1 MGSTKSG
8 NRKKQQTDWGKET
21 RHSFAI
27 IGKVTGKVFSY
38 ILNALMTILLI
49 ALITGTI
56 VGIVFVVYIN
66 NYIKVDMSGFV
77 DLTTEQSMTTRI
89 YYMDYTDRE
98 NRIGTPVEIEDQQLF
113 SSENRTWVS
122 YSEIPENL
130 INAFISIEDERFR
143 EHNGVDWKR
152 TVGATLHYVT
162 GTDNYGGSTITQ
174 QLIKNITGDDDVT
187 IQRKMK
193 EIFSAIELEKLV
205 TKDEILELYLNT
217 IFLSEHCYGIQA
229 ASQAYFGKNVSD
241 LSLVECAS
249 LAAIPKFP
257 TKYDPYINP
266 ENNFKRRRDVLFKM
280 HELGYIADD
289 EYEKALDEELVI
301 NDKIEVATKSATTS
315 WYTDA
320 VIEDAIDLLVEN
332 GVPESIAA
340 KKIYTGGYKIWT
352 VMDPYVQNILD
363 DYFKNDD
370 NFKRIN
376 NGVQPEA
383 SMVVLDPATGD
394 ILGIA
399 GGRGEKTSS
408 RVLNFATQT
417 TRSPGSSIK
426 PVSVYGPALEYG
438 VITYSSVIIDSPVK
452 NGWPVNYPA
461 GYRGPT
467 TIHDGVARSVNTVAV
482 KVLQK
487 LGVENSYDFAHN
499 KLGMHSI
506 IDSLILKNGTE
517 ITDLNLSALGLG
529 GMNYGV
535 TVREL
540 ASAYQVFANK
550 GVYTGNRTII
560 KILDSQDNVIIDNSG
575 TSSIVMSEQNAGI
588 MTMILE
594 GVVDHGTASRMKLKN
609 KIDVA
614 GKTGTTSSDNDRW
627 FMGFNPYYIGGVWF
641 GYEMPMS
648 LNGFSEVDPPAMV
661 IWDNVM
667 TQLLQREF
675 DKAAN
680 GEAKLAKFER
690 PSGIITRRVCKY
702 SGLLMT
708 PACEGSGEIGYFTS
722 SSVPTK
728 YCTYH
733 NGEGGETDPN
743 AVSSDTTT
751 ASTDTTKAAD
761 TTKAPVTQAPQTSE
775 TTAAKTDPVIDDPTP
790 TETETDTPEPPTPP
804 DTSDKPSETS
814 EIVLD

>member
-1 MGSTKSG
+1 MAKTNTK
-8 NRKKQQTDWGKET
+8 NTGKGK
-21 RHSFAI
+21 RGAAI
-27 IGKVTGKVFSY
+27 AGKATGKVFSY
-38 ILNALMTILLI
+38 ILNAIMTVLLI

-122 YSEIPENL
+122 FTEIPEDL
-130 INAFISIEDERFR
+130 VNAFISIEDERFK

-152 TVGATLHYVT
+152 TVGATLHFIT

-174 QLIKNITGDDDVT
+174 QLIKNITGEDDVT

-205 TKDEILELYLNT
+205 TKDEILEMYLNT
-217 IFLSEHCYGIQA
+217 IYLSEHCYGIQA
-229 ASQAYFGKNVSD
+229 AATAYFGKDVRD

-257 TKYDPYINP
+257 TKYDPYLNP
-266 ENNFKRRRDVLFKM
+266 DNNYKRRRDVLYKM

-301 NDKIEVATKSATTS
+301 NDKIETVTQSATTS

-320 VIEDAIDLLVEN
+320 VIEDAIDLLVES
-332 GVPESIAA
+332 GIPETIAA

-352 VMDPYVQNILD
+352 VMDPEVQKVLD

-370 NFKRIN
+370 NFARIN

-383 SMVVLDPATGD
+383 SMVVIDPATGD
-394 ILGIA
+394 ILGLA

-426 PVSVYGPALEYG
+426 PVTVYGPALEYG
-438 VITYSSVIIDSPVK
+438 VITYSSVIDDSPVK
-452 NGWPVNYPA
+452 GKWPANYPA

-467 TIHDGVARSVNTVAV
+467 TIHNAVARSVNTVAV

-499 KLGMHSI
+499 KLGMTSI
-506 IDSLILKNGTE
+506 IDSLTLSNGTE

-540 ASAYQVFANK
+540 TAAYQVFANK
-550 GVYTGNRTII
+550 GVFTGSRTII

-588 MTMILE
+588 MTQILE
-594 GVVDHGTASRMKLKN
+594 GVVDHGTASQMKLKS

-614 GKTGTTSSDNDRW
+614 GKTGTTSDDYDRW
-627 FMGFNPYYIGGVWF
+627 FMGFTPYYIGGVWF

-648 LNGFSEVDPPAMV
+648 LYGFSEVKPPAMV
-661 IWDNVM
+661 VWDEVM
-667 TQLLQREF
+667 QLLHQKQF

-680 GEAKLAKFER
+680 GEEKLKSFER
-690 PSGIITRRVCKY
+690 PSGIIAQKVCKY

-708 PACEGSGEIGYFTS
+708 SACEGCGETGYFTS
-722 SSVPTK
+722 SSLPRK

-733 NGEGGETDPN
+733 SSSHSDDQTDDKKETTDTEG
-743 AVSSDTTT
+743 SDVTTK
-751 ASTDTTKAAD
+751 SNDTTKNAE
-761 TTKAPVTQAPQTSE
+761 TTKAPA
-775 TTAAKTDPVIDDPTP
+775 TTAEPVIDDP
-790 TETETDTPEPPTPP
+790 DTPVTTSKHDHTEPVTEPPVT
-804 DTSDKPSETS
+804 
-814 EIVLD
+814 EIVID